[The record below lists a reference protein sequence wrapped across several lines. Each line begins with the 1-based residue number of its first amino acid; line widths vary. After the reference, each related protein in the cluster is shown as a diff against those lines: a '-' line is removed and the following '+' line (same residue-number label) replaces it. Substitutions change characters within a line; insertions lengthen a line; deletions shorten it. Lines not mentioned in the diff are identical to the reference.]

1 MANFI
6 SGIITLAISAVVM
19 ANVFIYIIKNNT
31 GTTNATE
38 GGGRLYMTTVE
49 VSMWSLMSLL
59 GIVGL
64 LYGVMNVFGL
74 A

>member
-49 VSMWSLMSLL
+49 VSMW
-59 GIVGL
+59 
-64 LYGVMNVFGL
+64 
-74 A
+74 